1 MPSTFAANGVA
12 IARLPNGVSLQYRET
27 GERSGIPLILLHGV
41 TDSRHAW
48 KPFTDALPSSFR
60 AFAISQRGHGD
71 SSKPPGGYD
80 SATFSTDLA
89 AFMDAVGVGSAHI
102 VAHSMSTWIA
112 QRFARDYPERIESL
126 ILIGGFVSLAGNA
139 AVAQLADALQAMG
152 DTIDPVFVH
161 DFQVSTVATTLP
173 PDFLKLVVDESLK
186 VPAHVWRAAFDAM
199 IAERPPRTRIAHPT
213 LLIAG
218 GKDELFDDTDRKQ
231 LAALF
236 TGPHSIMYQALGHAP
251 HWEEPHIVA
260 RDIARFVS
268 GLKVRPRVKPQGRA
282 D

>member
-1 MPSTFAANGVA
+1 MSTTLAANGVA
-12 IARLPNGVSLQYRET
+12 TARLPNGVILQYRET

-41 TDSRHAW
+41 TDSLRAW
-48 KPFTDALPSSFR
+48 KPFTDALPSPFR
-60 AFAISQRGHGD
+60 VFAISQRGHGD
-71 SSKPPGGYD
+71 STKPSGGYD
-80 SATFSTDLA
+80 SAAFSADLA
-89 AFMDAVGVGSAHI
+89 AFMDVVGLGSAHI

-126 ILIGGFVSLAGNA
+126 VLIGGFVSLADNA
-139 AVAQLADALQAMG
+139 AVAQLVGALQAMG
-152 DTIDPVFVH
+152 DTIDPAFAR

-199 IAERPPRTRIAHPT
+199 ITERSPQTRLTQPA

-218 GKDELFDDTDRKQ
+218 GKDELFDDTDRRQ
-231 LAALF
+231 LAAVF
-236 TGPHSIMYQALGHAP
+236 TSPHSIMYQALGHAP

-268 GLKVRPRVKPQGRA
+268 GLKIRPPIKPRGHA
-282 D
+282 G